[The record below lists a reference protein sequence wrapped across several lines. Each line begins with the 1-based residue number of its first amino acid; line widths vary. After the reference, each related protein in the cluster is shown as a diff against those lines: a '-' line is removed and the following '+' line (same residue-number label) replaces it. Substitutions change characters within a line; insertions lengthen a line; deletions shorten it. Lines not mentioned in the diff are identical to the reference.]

1 MTYLRRILIGMSK
14 IKKIIES
21 AKEIIA
27 DERKTYARSPRK
39 FRLKDWKNALHQA
52 GLAMRS
58 KRIGV
63 LGAGVA
69 YFATLAVF
77 PAIAAGVAILSF
89 AVDGESVQKVF
100 KSIETYLPS
109 DIGQLIAMQLDA
121 ALENPSSGVFIII
134 FGILLSLF
142 SLSGAVSNIIS
153 AVNAVYE
160 TSETRKFVKLRLT
173 SLSFIGIGG
182 ILSLVVV
189 GLLVL
194 NESWLTSMG
203 VPQILAYV
211 IIVARWLVLAAI
223 VAFTLSVFYR
233 YAPDRKNPHWQW
245 VTWGSCIATAIWL
258 VGTTLFFVYAR
269 YFAHFTESY
278 SVFAGIIVLMIWL
291 NLTAFAVLI
300 GAEINYRLENQTRA
314 RTTA

>member
-1 MTYLRRILIGMSK
+1 MSR
-14 IKKIIES
+14 IKKIIAS

-27 DERKTYARSPRK
+27 DERKTYARTPRK
-39 FRLKDWKNALHQA
+39 FTLKDWKNALHQA
-52 GLAMRS
+52 GLAMKS

-77 PAIAAGVAILSF
+77 PAIAAAVAILSF
-89 AVDGESVQKVF
+89 AIDGDSVQAAF
-100 KSIETYLPS
+100 TSIETYLPS
-109 DIGQLIAMQLDA
+109 DIGKLIAMQLDA
-121 ALENPSSGVFIII
+121 ALDNPSSGVFIII

-153 AVNAVYE
+153 AVNAIYE
-160 TSETRKFVKLRLT
+160 TNETRTFVKLRLT
-173 SLSFIGIGG
+173 SLSFIGIGAVV
-182 ILSLVVV
+182 SLIVA
-189 GLLVL
+189 GLLIL
-194 NESWLTSMG
+194 NDSWLVSMG
-203 VPQILAYV
+203 VPQFVAFA
-211 IIVARWLVLAAI
+211 IIVLRWFVLAGI
-223 VAFTLSVFYR
+223 VAVALSIFYR
-233 YAPDRKNPHWQW
+233 HAPNRNNPHWQW
-245 VTWGSCIATAIWL
+245 VTWGSCIATAMWL
-258 VGTTLFFVYAR
+258 VGTTLFFIYAR

-314 RTTA
+314 RTTK

>member
-1 MTYLRRILIGMSK
+1 MSR
-14 IKKIIES
+14 IKKIIAS

-27 DERKTYARSPRK
+27 DERKTFARSPRK
-39 FRLKDWKNALHQA
+39 FTIKDWKNALRET
-52 GLAMRS
+52 GLAMKS

-89 AVDGESVQKVF
+89 VVDGKSVQTVF
-100 KSIETYLPS
+100 ASIETYLPS
-109 DIGQLIAMQLDA
+109 DIGRLIAAQLDA
-121 ALENPSSGVFIII
+121 ALENPSSGVIIII
-134 FGILLSLF
+134 FGILISLF
-142 SLSGAVSNIIS
+142 SLSGAISNIIS
-153 AVNAVYE
+153 AVNAIYE

-173 SLSFIGIGG
+173 SLTFIAIGG
-182 ILSLVVV
+182 VLALVVA
-189 GLLVL
+189 GLLIL
-194 NESWLTSMG
+194 NESWLVNMG
-203 VPQILAYV
+203 VPQIVAWLIIILRWFVLAG
-211 IIVARWLVLAAI
+211 IVAV
-223 VAFTLSVFYR
+223 VLSVFYR

-258 VGTTLFFVYAR
+258 IGTTLFFVYAR